1 MKPKIRDF
9 QVKKNIKWYIL
20 RLLRRSAMNKETLIN
35 KIADLYLGYW
45 RLNNKLIES
54 SLSELEDGGLIKL
67 DNLRYKI
74 TERGLEVLNKK
85 EKALEEYDAKHFSK
99 EGCARHSLW
108 ANVGLS
114 GLEFVI
120 GFISGSIGLI
130 ADAVHTAVD
139 ILASAVTWLGIRI
152 DKETQA
158 AFLGGIILCGIGLFI
173 GFESLRNV
181 FRGVEISFQL
191 VALITITINIA
202 VNGYFS
208 FYKFYVGGRTRSI
221 SLVADAYHTKTD
233 MWSSVAVFVGLLGAS
248 FGFFTLDSIA
258 GAVVSIFIFLGGYEL
273 IYESRK
279 LKRGEDPKLEKF
291 SRFIRINV
299 EKLTYNG
306 VWASLWLLN
315 LQAMTK
321 EELFNSLKRGLGRR
335 FPVMLEEDDYD
346 RIYSLLER
354 EGLMENIGG
363 KLRLT
368 QKGAEELKS
377 QAISPGLPSYIHRSR
392 FWFARR
398 IRQYAEGL

>member
-54 SLSELEDGGLIKL
+54 SLSELEDGGLIKI
-67 DNLRYKI
+67 DNLSYKI
-74 TERGLEVLNKK
+74 TERGLEVLNSK

-130 ADAVHTAVD
+130 ADAAHTAVD

-181 FRGVEISFQL
+181 FRGVEISFRL

-233 MWSSVAVFVGLLGAS
+233 IWSSVAVFVGLLGAS

-258 GAVVSIFIFLGGYEL
+258 GAVVSIFIFFGGYEL

-279 LKRGEDPKLEKF
+279 LKRGEDPNLEKF

-315 LQAMTK
+315 LQEMTK

-346 RIYSLLER
+346 RIYSILER

-368 QKGAEELKS
+368 QKGEEELKS
-377 QAISPGLPSYIHRSR
+377 RAISPYLPSYIHRSR

>member
-1 MKPKIRDF
+1 
-9 QVKKNIKWYIL
+9 
-20 RLLRRSAMNKETLIN
+20 MNKETLIN

-45 RLNNKLIES
+45 QLNIKLIES
-54 SLSELEDGGLIKL
+54 SLSKLEDEGLLKI
-67 DNLRYKI
+67 DNLRCKI
-74 TERGLEVLNKK
+74 TERGLEVLNNKK
-85 EKALEEYDAKHFSK
+85 KALEEYDVKHFSK

-158 AFLGGIILCGIGLFI
+158 AFWGGIILCSIGFFI

-191 VALITITINIA
+191 VALVTITINIA

-233 MWSSVAVFVGLLGAS
+233 IWSSVAVFVGLLGAT

-258 GAVVSIFIFLGGYEL
+258 GAVVSVFIFLGGYEL
-273 IYESRK
+273 IHESRK

-291 SRFIRINV
+291 SRFIKINA

-306 VWASLWLLN
+306 VWVSLWLLN
-315 LQAMTK
+315 LEKMRK
-321 EELFNSLKRGLGRR
+321 EELFKCLKKGLGRR
-335 FPVMLEEDDYD
+335 FPVMLEEDDYEG
-346 RIYSLLER
+346 IYSILER
-354 EGLMENIGG
+354 EGLVETVED
-363 KLRLT
+363 KLKLSQR
-368 QKGAEELKS
+368 GEEELKS
-377 QAISPGLPSYIHRSR
+377 QAISPSLPSYIHRSR

>member
-35 KIADLYLGYW
+35 KIANLYLGYW

-54 SLSELEDGGLIKL
+54 SLSELEDGGLIKI
-67 DNLRYKI
+67 DNLSYKI
-74 TERGLEVLNKK
+74 TERGLEVLNSK

-130 ADAVHTAVD
+130 ADAAHTAVD
-139 ILASAVTWLGIRI
+139 ILASAVAWLGIRI

-191 VALITITINIA
+191 VALVTITINIA

-233 MWSSVAVFVGLLGAS
+233 IWSSVAVFVGLLGAS

-273 IYESRK
+273 IHESRK

-315 LQAMTK
+315 LQEMTK

-354 EGLMENIGG
+354 EGLVENMGE

-368 QKGAEELKS
+368 QKGEEELKS
-377 QAISPGLPSYIHRSR
+377 RAISPCLPSYIHRSR

>member
-1 MKPKIRDF
+1 M
-9 QVKKNIKWYIL
+9 
-20 RLLRRSAMNKETLIN
+20 
-35 KIADLYLGYW
+35 
-45 RLNNKLIES
+45 
-54 SLSELEDGGLIKL
+54 
-67 DNLRYKI
+67 
-74 TERGLEVLNKK
+74 EVLNSK

-99 EGCARHSLW
+99 EGCAKHSLW

-114 GLEFVI
+114 ALEFVI

-158 AFLGGIILCGIGLFI
+158 AFLGGIILCGIGFFI

-191 VALITITINIA
+191 VALVTITVNIA

-233 MWSSVAVFVGLLGAS
+233 IWSSVAVFVGLLGAT
-248 FGFFTLDSIA
+248 FGFFTFDSIA
-258 GAVVSIFIFLGGYEL
+258 GAVVSIFIFFGGYEL
-273 IYESRK
+273 IHESRK
-279 LKRGEDPKLEKF
+279 LKQGEDPKLEKF
-291 SRFIRINV
+291 SRFIKINV

-306 VWASLWLLN
+306 VWVSLWLLN
-315 LQAMTK
+315 LLEMTK
-321 EELFNSLKRGLGRR
+321 EELFNCLKRGLGRR
-335 FPVMLEEDDYD
+335 FPVMLAEDDYD
-346 RIYSLLER
+346 RIYSILER
-354 EGLMENIGG
+354 EDLVETVGG
-363 KLRLT
+363 KLKLT
-368 QKGAEELKS
+368 QRGEEELKS
-377 QAISPGLPSYIHRSR
+377 QAISPSLPSYIHRSR